1 MRQSFGR
8 YDTLDEDC
16 ERVMRLLKKHPALVS
31 NFAVDEKFLKCGEYF
46 QGTVEKFGE
55 TFYQSTH
62 AMVLIGGLKRESV

>member
-46 QGTVEKFGE
+46 QGTVEKFGQIS
-55 TFYQSTH
+55 YQSTN